1 MLPEIISWGALS
13 ERQKVA
19 LFAFLMKQVE
29 SSDEMSADEML
40 TQQNR
45 WVSFG
50 VELAPAA

>member
-1 MLPEIISWGALS
+1 MLPEIISWVELS

-29 SSDEMSADEML
+29 SDEMSADEML
-40 TQQNR
+40 KQQNI